1 MEDSQSGPKLRYSR
15 EVEARNGYK
24 VVLNVELMNVDTD
37 ELYAE
42 LIEYKIKKGNELLI
56 HLEEF
61 DSINYQFEAF
71 MRHGR
76 SKCRYHFN
84 IEDDGGELLYFDD
97 ESDLMS
103 FLDDPVETVKMR
115 IEYLFPDLEGKISP
129 RCEEMIRKVLSSL

>member
-1 MEDSQSGPKLRYSR
+1 MEDSESGIRNRYSK
-15 EVEARNGYK
+15 EVEARNGYR
-24 VVLNVELMNVDTD
+24 VIINVELMDVDSD
-37 ELYAE
+37 VLHVE

-56 HLEEF
+56 YLVEY

-76 SKCRYHFN
+76 SKCHYHFN

-97 ESDLMS
+97 ESDLKS

-115 IEYLFPDLEGKISP
+115 IEYLFPDIEGKISP
-129 RCEEMIRKVLSSL
+129 RCEDMIRKVLSSL